1 MNLNYTKNQIDY
13 WSVYLSQISEWQ
25 RAWKLPT
32 FQAHRGYW
40 LKNNKQN
47 SFESLS
53 EAKTQGFEMA
63 EFDVQI
69 TKDGI
74 PVVFHDFDLSHVV
87 KKNVLVSELKYND
100 LKDLYSTSTLL
111 EILLSKNRPLYLNV
125 EIKSKSFLRSEIE
138 EKVCEVIKKTKT
150 QEQIIFSSF
159 NHWSLMK
166 VKNILPE
173 IPRALLVTDEP
184 ESWNKEYLKKMWL
197 MPLVQPTLIH
207 FNHESLN
214 SELVSFFKE
223 QGLLLSAWTVN
234 DPDRAN
240 LLLSMGVDS
249 IITDALVPYK
259 K

>member
-13 WSVYLSQISEWQ
+13 WSVYLSKISGWQ
-25 RAWKLPT
+25 QGWKLPT

-40 LKNNKQN
+40 IKNNKQN

-53 EAKTQGFEMA
+53 DAKTQGFEMA

-69 TKDGI
+69 TKDGV

-87 KKNVLVSELKYND
+87 KKNVSVSELKYTD
-100 LKDLYSTSTLL
+100 LKELYPLPTLL

-125 EIKSKSFLRSEIE
+125 EIKSKNFLTSEIE
-138 EKVCEVIKKTKT
+138 EKICEIVKKAKA

-159 NHWSLMK
+159 NHWSLIK
-166 VKNILPE
+166 VKSILPE
-173 IPRALLVTDEP
+173 VPRALLVTDEP
-184 ESWNKEYLKKMWL
+184 ESWNKDYLKKMWL

-207 FNHESLN
+207 FKQ
-214 SELVSFFKE
+214 ELLTPEVVSFLKE
-223 QGLLLSAWTVN
+223 QGLLLAAWTVN
-234 DPDRAN
+234 DADRAN

-249 IITDALVPYK
+249 IITDALVPDK